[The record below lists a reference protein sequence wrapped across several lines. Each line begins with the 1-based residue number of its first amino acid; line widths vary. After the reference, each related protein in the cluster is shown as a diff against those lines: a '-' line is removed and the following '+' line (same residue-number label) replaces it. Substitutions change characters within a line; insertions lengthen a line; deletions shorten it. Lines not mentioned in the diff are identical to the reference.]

1 MASGNP
7 ASFGSAR
14 SIFAAMA
21 KALDAAE
28 RLQET
33 FHEEQDSLAH
43 YTSATR
49 GIISMHQIAICIV
62 SSYPVGPAISL

>member
-1 MASGNP
+1 
-7 ASFGSAR
+7 
-14 SIFAAMA
+14 MA